1 MRTYDGRTLQADARA
16 ARERCAREK
25 RTAPQTIADLWQV
38 ESSLYPNRYRSESYP
53 TVRRRVINA
62 CLRLQCMPEITKS
75 PSNGSAPKTEPW
87 HEDPG
92 SFARF
97 TDRLSPLPLAD
108 PSLKNSPVKRKRRFI
123 SRIRNL

>member
-1 MRTYDGRTLQADARA
+1 
-16 ARERCAREK
+16 
-25 RTAPQTIADLWQV
+25 
-38 ESSLYPNRYRSESYP
+38 
-53 TVRRRVINA
+53 
-62 CLRLQCMPEITKS
+62 MPEITKS

-123 SRIRNL
+123 SRIRNLTPDTYEVVVQYENDGDPFGFQAGQYAVPSHTAISKPRSYLSVVRQIETDGSLI